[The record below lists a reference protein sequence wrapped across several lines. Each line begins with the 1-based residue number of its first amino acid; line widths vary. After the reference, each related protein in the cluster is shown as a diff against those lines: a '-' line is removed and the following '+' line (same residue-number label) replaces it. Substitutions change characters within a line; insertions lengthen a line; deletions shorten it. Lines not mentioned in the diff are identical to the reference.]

1 MSDDEEQEADDGAE
15 SARSPIRS
23 ELRGET
29 AWPPFAFRYPQ
40 TIPLP
45 YAPARRDPRRIV
57 MRVLEGVLGGV
68 TWVSPGAFQRL
79 AEAIARCDA
88 GDLEG
93 SLAEAN
99 RAAEEEP
106 ALRPLALVVARMC
119 IHKELALGGGAAL
132 EPA

>member
-1 MSDDEEQEADDGAE
+1 MSDDDEHGAE
-15 SARSPIRS
+15 DGVGSARSSNPT

-29 AWPPFAFRYPQ
+29 AWPPFAFRYAT

-45 YAPARRDPRRIV
+45 FAPARRDPRRIV

-68 TWVSPGAFQRL
+68 TWVSPDAFQRL
-79 AEAIARCDA
+79 AEAISRCDA

-93 SLAEAN
+93 SLAAAN
-99 RAAEEEP
+99 RAAEDEP

-119 IHKELALGGGAAL
+119 VHKELAGRGAL